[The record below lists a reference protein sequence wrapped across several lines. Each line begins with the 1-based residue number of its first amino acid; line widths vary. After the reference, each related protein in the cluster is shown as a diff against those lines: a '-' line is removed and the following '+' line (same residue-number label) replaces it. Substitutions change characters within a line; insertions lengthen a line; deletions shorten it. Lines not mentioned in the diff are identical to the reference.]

1 MKEVKWLGGIIL
13 LFLAIFAGLFVACQ
27 NEDYDTFQTEGLDVG
42 VQFLKLSD
50 DDTNIAGKLVI
61 NAGSP
66 EIDIKW
72 NTESLCNID
81 TAQTKISVKNGI
93 CTLPIKWKEKL
104 ANGSYGPNGIAYKAG
119 VQITA
124 GKYSKY
130 VPLIWAEQ
138 IDSTKVME
146 SIPLTRAAGDPM
158 PRVTQ
163 ITMVPSTVN
172 MNEEL
177 GGSMY
182 VGLSNVAFAI
192 FDWSEF
198 STDMNIDMSMLP
210 TSITASQ
217 MLDFKW
223 KAGGAPAFE
232 FSARVIA
239 MSEGLT
245 QTGIVQFVR
254 TPSQITLAAN
264 PTTLN
269 LTSNNGAQGS
279 SVITTNDS
287 QGWSASIS
295 EGDWFTITTS
305 GVGGGTL
312 VATASS
318 ANNTGAA
325 RTGKITVSSKSS
337 PSIQTIITVVQAANA
352 GPDPDKVYNLKVMT
366 IGGLAINNGGIKVG
380 PNNPVTPPWGGIPYI
395 NGLGSLLSNNFGAY
409 TVAKYNLTFYN
420 YYCGGYNGSQNS
432 IDFAG
437 AVTMLRTYDIDIA
450 CLYFDWNASPTAAQA
465 NEILAWVAEKP
476 NRGLIFTFDYPA
488 SQTGLTSA
496 LGLYDRKMGGGTNGF
511 NMMTPAYTDPTY
523 QAIAVNGK
531 FGNISYSTFRP
542 VDNDYG
548 NVSLQSCQS
557 AGFVPIMLDGQGRVV
572 VAANP
577 TKRIFF
583 HGETQFCQTPV
594 LNANGTMTTTA
605 YGAYP
610 QLIGNLW
617 SWLCGQVAAGK

>member
-13 LFLAIFAGLFVACQ
+13 LFLVIFAGLFVACQ

-61 NAGSP
+61 NAGTP

-318 ANNTGAA
+318 ANNTGAS

-366 IGGLAINNGGIKVG
+366 IGGLAIGSGGIKVG
-380 PNNPVTPPWGGIPYI
+380 PNNPVSPPFGGEPYI
-395 NGLGSLLSNNFGAY
+395 NGLGDLLANNFGAY
-409 TVAKYNLTFYN
+409 ALAKYNLTIYN
-420 YYCGGYNGSQNS
+420 YYSGGYSPAANS
-432 IDFAG
+432 KDFAG
-437 AVTMLRTYDIDIA
+437 MVSMLRTYDIDIA
-450 CLYFDWNASPTAAQA
+450 CLFFDWNASPTVQQA
-465 NEILAWVAEKP
+465 SELLAWLNEKP
-476 NRGLIFTFDYPA
+476 TRGLIFSFDYPA
-488 SQTGLTSA
+488 SQTGLTSV
-496 LGLYDRKMGGGTNGF
+496 LGLYDRKMGGGVGAFSIAHSFSGNETF
-511 NMMTPAYTDPTY
+511 K
-523 QAIAVNGK
+523 AITQGR
-531 FGNISYSTFRP
+531 FGNITYSNFRS

-548 NVSLQSCQS
+548 NVSVGVCQN
-557 AGFVPIMLDGQGRVV
+557 AGFVPILLDSQGRVV
-572 VAANP
+572 AAANP
-577 TKRIFF
+577 EKRIFF
-583 HGETQFCQTPV
+583 HGETQFCQKPV
-594 LNANGTMTTTA
+594 IGNGTMSTTA
-605 YGAYP
+605 YGAYA
-610 QLIGNLW
+610 QLIGNMW
-617 SWLCGQVAAGK
+617 AWLCGEVAAGK

>member
-1 MKEVKWLGGIIL
+1 MKKVKWLGGIIL
-13 LFLAIFAGLFVACQ
+13 LFLVMFAGLFVACQ

-50 DDTNIAGKLVI
+50 NDTNIAGKLVI
-61 NAGSP
+61 NAGTP

-72 NTESLCNID
+72 NTEPLCNID

-104 ANGSYGPNGIAYKAG
+104 ADGSYGPNGVAYKAG

-146 SIPLTRAAGDPM
+146 SLPLTRAAGDPM

-172 MNEEL
+172 MNDEL

-182 VGLSNVAFAI
+182 VGLSNVAFAV

-245 QTGIVQFVR
+245 QYGVVQYVKN
-254 TPSQITLAAN
+254 PSQITLSAN

-287 QGWSASIS
+287 QGWNASIT

-318 ANNTGAA
+318 ANNTGVS

-337 PSIQTIITVVQAANA
+337 PSIQTIITVVQGANA
-352 GPDPDKVYNLKVMT
+352 GPDPDKVYSLKVMT
-366 IGGLAINNGGIKVG
+366 IGGLAIGSGGIKVG
-380 PNNPVTPPWGGIPYI
+380 PNNPVSPPFGGEPYI
-395 NGLGSLLSNNFGAY
+395 NGLGDLLANNFGTYAL
-409 TVAKYNLTFYN
+409 AKYNLTIYN
-420 YYCGGYNGSQNS
+420 YHSGGYSPAANS
-432 IDFAG
+432 KDFAG
-437 AVTMLRTYDIDIA
+437 MVSMLRAYDIDIA
-450 CLYFDWNASPTAAQA
+450 CLFFDWNASPTAQQA
-465 NEILAWVAEKP
+465 SELLAWLNEKP
-476 NRGLIFTFDYPA
+476 TRGLIFSFDYPA
-488 SQTGLTSA
+488 SQTGLTSV
-496 LGLYDRKMGGGTNGF
+496 LGLYDRKMGGGVGAFSIAHSFSENETF
-511 NMMTPAYTDPTY
+511 K
-523 QAIAVNGK
+523 AITQGR
-531 FGNISYSTFRP
+531 FGNITYSNFRS

-548 NVSLQSCQS
+548 NVSVGVCQN
-557 AGFVPIMLDGQGRVV
+557 AGFVPILLDSQGRVV

-577 TKRIFF
+577 EKRIFF
-583 HGETQFCQTPV
+583 HGETQFCQKAV
-594 LNANGTMTTTA
+594 IGNGTMTTTA
-605 YGAYP
+605 YGAYA

-617 SWLCGQVAAGK
+617 AWLCGEVAAGK